1 MLTSSLLTLL
11 APRSIAIVGASS
23 DPSKFSGRVLG
34 ALVRHGFSGK
44 IYPINS
50 KQDSIAGL
58 RAYASL
64 DDIAEP
70 IDCVLYSIAA
80 SSITEVLS
88 ACERN
93 GHVKLLVVTSAGFAE
108 RNDEEGHALQ
118 ASLTAFAKR
127 TGTRVM
133 GPNCLGFLNTIDA
146 TALAAG
152 AVLEVPDLGSGRI
165 GVVSQSGGL
174 AFGTILIGGH
184 QRGIAY
190 SRMITTGNEADL
202 DLVDWFAAL
211 LDDEQTDAIALTIE
225 GVRDG
230 NRFVACLAKAQRLHK
245 PVVILKTGR
254 TTLGET
260 MAMSHTGSIAGS
272 QAVFASVCAQYGAT
286 LVSDLEALI
295 EISAMFAKLRKS
307 GKLTTGAPGAGRSA
321 GCAALSISGGHIG
334 LFADLGSEAGL
345 RFPVLSPETQ
355 QKLATEL
362 KVAVPVI
369 NPVDLSGGS
378 VANPGLWGHCA
389 EALLGDE
396 QVDIVLPIMT
406 IARNY
411 DSVSNDLLRTD
422 ANSPKTVMVVW
433 PGSWLEGEG
442 KALLRNSVMPIFDS
456 QTVAA
461 AGAAAL
467 VAYWRVAA
475 QVSRRSDT
483 DTGAQAQAQI
493 QANTAADAQTQ
504 PRTDAHTQPHAQQ
517 TLSDSNMREALLALA
532 QKSRIAGER
541 ESKPL
546 LARIGIPVAAEVL
559 VTQAQ
564 QAVAAA
570 QKMGFP
576 VVLKGLHPD
585 IAHKSDAGLVWLK
598 LSSAEQVQ
606 EAFDALTSAFTRL
619 GIKDLS
625 KTSVLVQE
633 MIPEGIEVLLG
644 VRRDSTFGPS
654 VVFGLG
660 GIYVEVLKDFAV
672 RKAPLQQEEALA
684 MINEIKG
691 IALLKGARGR
701 EPADLNAIA
710 ALLVAL
716 GDFAVAYQEIVSEVE
731 INPLIIVNTKQTML
745 RAVDALLVFRDDPV

>member
-11 APRSIAIVGASS
+11 TPRSIAIVGASS

-34 ALVRHGFSGK
+34 ALVRHGFTGK

-58 RAYASL
+58 RAYTSL
-64 DDIAEP
+64 DDITEP

-80 SSITEVLS
+80 SSISEVLS
-88 ACERN
+88 ACERK

-108 RNDEEGHALQ
+108 RNDEQGHALQ
-118 ASLTAFAKR
+118 ASLSAFAAR

-152 AVLEVPDLGSGRI
+152 AVLEVPDLGVGRI

-202 DLVDWFAAL
+202 DLVDWFATL
-211 LDDEQTDAIALTIE
+211 LDDDDTDAIALTIE

-230 NRFVACLAKAQRLHK
+230 NRFLACLAKAQHLNK

-254 TTLGET
+254 TSLGET

-286 LVSDLEALI
+286 LVNDLEALI

-307 GKLTTGAPGAGRSA
+307 GKLVAGAPRANRSA

-345 RFPVLSPETQ
+345 RFPVLSLDTQ
-355 QKLATEL
+355 QKLAAEL
-362 KVAVPVI
+362 KVTVPVI

-389 EALLGDE
+389 QALLGDE

-422 ANSPKTVMVVW
+422 ASSRKIVMAVW

-467 VAYWRVAA
+467 VSYWRVAA
-475 QVSRRSDT
+475 QASRESYAN
-483 DTGAQAQAQI
+483 AQAQA
-493 QANTAADAQTQ
+493 NTTTDVQTQ
-504 PRTDAHTQPHAQQ
+504 LRTDAHTQTQLTA
-517 TLSDSNMREALLALA
+517 SNSNMREDLLALA
-532 QKSRIAGER
+532 RKSRIASER
-541 ESKPL
+541 ESKQL
-546 LARIGIPVAAEVL
+546 LARIGLPVVGDIL
-559 VTQAQ
+559 VTSLQ
-564 QAVAAA
+564 
-570 QKMGFP
+570 
-576 VVLKGLHPD
+576 
-585 IAHKSDAGLVWLK
+585 DA
-598 LSSAEQVQ
+598 
-606 EAFDALTSAFTRL
+606 
-619 GIKDLS
+619 
-625 KTSVLVQE
+625 
-633 MIPEGIEVLLG
+633 VLLG
-644 VRRDSTFGPS
+644 VRRDSTFGPC

-672 RKAPLQQEEALA
+672 RKAPLMQEEALE

-716 GDFAVAYQEIVSEVE
+716 GDFAVTYQDIVSEVE
-731 INPLIIVNTKQTML
+731 INPLIIVNGKQTML
-745 RAVDALLVFRDDPV
+745 RAVDALLVFKDDTA

>member
-11 APRSIAIVGASS
+11 TPRSIAIVGASS

-34 ALVRHGFSGK
+34 ALVRHGFTGK

-58 RAYASL
+58 RAYTSL
-64 DDIAEP
+64 DDITEP

-80 SSITEVLS
+80 SSISEVLS

-108 RNDEEGHALQ
+108 RNDEQGHALQ
-118 ASLTAFAKR
+118 ASLSAFAAR

-152 AVLEVPDLGSGRI
+152 AVLEVPDLGVGRI

-202 DLVDWFAAL
+202 DLVDWFATL
-211 LDDEQTDAIALTIE
+211 LDDDDTDAIALTIE

-230 NRFVACLAKAQRLHK
+230 NRFLACLAKAQHLNK

-254 TTLGET
+254 TSLGET

-286 LVSDLEALI
+286 LVNDLEALI

-307 GKLTTGAPGAGRSA
+307 GKLVAGAPRADRSA

-345 RFPVLSPETQ
+345 RFPVLSLDTQ
-355 QKLATEL
+355 QKLAAEL
-362 KVAVPVI
+362 KVTVPVI

-389 EALLGDE
+389 QALLGDE

-422 ANSPKTVMVVW
+422 ASSRKIVMAVW

-467 VAYWRVAA
+467 VSYWRVTA
-475 QVSRRSDT
+475 QASRQSYAN
-483 DTGAQAQAQI
+483 AQAQA
-493 QANTAADAQTQ
+493 NTTTDVQTQ
-504 PRTDAHTQPHAQQ
+504 LRTDAHTQTPLTA
-517 TLSDSNMREALLALA
+517 SNSNMLEDLLALA
-532 QKSRIAGER
+532 RKSRIAGER
-541 ESKPL
+541 ESKQL
-546 LARIGIPVAAEVL
+546 LARIGLPVVGEIL
-559 VTQAQ
+559 VTSLQD
-564 QAVAAA
+564 AVAAA
-570 QKMGFP
+570 HKIGFP

-585 IAHKSDAGLVWLK
+585 ITHKSDAGLVWLK
-598 LSSAEQVQ
+598 LSSSEQVQ
-606 EAFDALTSAFTRL
+606 EAFEAITTALTRL
-619 GIKDLS
+619 GTNDLA

-633 MIPEGIEVLLG
+633 MIPEGNEVLLG
-644 VRRDSTFGPS
+644 VRRDSTFGPC

-672 RKAPLQQEEALA
+672 RKAPLMQEEALE

-716 GDFAVAYQEIVSEVE
+716 GDFAVSYQDIVSEVE
-731 INPLIIVNTKQTML
+731 INPLIIVNGKQTML
-745 RAVDALLVFRDDPV
+745 RAVDALLVFKDDTA

>member
-11 APRSIAIVGASS
+11 TPRSIAIVGASS

-34 ALVRHGFSGK
+34 ALVRHGFTGK

-58 RAYASL
+58 RAYSSL
-64 DDIAEP
+64 DDITEP

-80 SSITEVLS
+80 SSISEVLS

-108 RNDEEGHALQ
+108 RNDEQGHALQ
-118 ASLTAFAKR
+118 ASLSAFAAR

-152 AVLEVPDLGSGRI
+152 AVLEVPDLGVGRI

-202 DLVDWFAAL
+202 DLVDWFATL
-211 LDDEQTDAIALTIE
+211 LDDDDTDAIALTIE

-230 NRFVACLAKAQRLHK
+230 NRFLACLAKAQHLNK

-254 TTLGET
+254 TSLGET

-286 LVSDLEALI
+286 LVNDLEALI

-307 GKLTTGAPGAGRSA
+307 GKLVAGAPRADRSA

-345 RFPVLSPETQ
+345 RFPVLSLDTQ
-355 QKLATEL
+355 QKLAAEL
-362 KVAVPVI
+362 KVTVPVI

-389 EALLGDE
+389 QALLGDE

-422 ANSPKTVMVVW
+422 ASSRKIVMAVW

-467 VAYWRVAA
+467 VSYWRVAA
-475 QVSRRSDT
+475 QASRQSYAN
-483 DTGAQAQAQI
+483 AQAQA
-493 QANTAADAQTQ
+493 NTTTDVQTQ
-504 PRTDAHTQPHAQQ
+504 LRTDAHTQTPLTA
-517 TLSDSNMREALLALA
+517 SNSSMREDLLALA
-532 QKSRIAGER
+532 RKSRIAGER
-541 ESKPL
+541 ESKQL
-546 LARIGIPVAAEVL
+546 LARIGLPVVGEIL
-559 VTQAQ
+559 VTSLQD
-564 QAVAAA
+564 AVAAA
-570 QKMGFP
+570 HKIGFP

-585 IAHKSDAGLVWLK
+585 ITHKSDAGLVWLK
-598 LSSAEQVQ
+598 LSSSEQVQ
-606 EAFDALTSAFTRL
+606 EAFEAITTALTRL
-619 GIKDLS
+619 DTKDMA

-644 VRRDSTFGPS
+644 VRRDSTFGPC

-672 RKAPLQQEEALA
+672 RKAPLMQEEALE

-691 IALLKGARGR
+691 IALLKGARGH

-716 GDFAVAYQEIVSEVE
+716 SDFAVAYQDIVSEVE
-731 INPLIIVNTKQTML
+731 INPLIIVNGKQTML
-745 RAVDALLVFRDDPV
+745 RAVDALLVFKDDTA

>member
-11 APRSIAIVGASS
+11 TPRSIAIVGASS

-34 ALVRHGFSGK
+34 ALVRHGFTGK

-58 RAYASL
+58 RAYSSL
-64 DDIAEP
+64 DDITEP

-80 SSITEVLS
+80 SSISEVLS

-108 RNDEEGHALQ
+108 RNDEQGHALQ
-118 ASLTAFAKR
+118 ASLSAFAAR

-152 AVLEVPDLGSGRI
+152 AVLEVPDLGVGRI

-202 DLVDWFAAL
+202 DLVDWFATL
-211 LDDEQTDAIALTIE
+211 LDDDDTDAIALTIE

-230 NRFVACLAKAQRLHK
+230 NRFLACLAKAQHLNK

-254 TTLGET
+254 TSLGET

-286 LVSDLEALI
+286 LVNDLEALI

-307 GKLTTGAPGAGRSA
+307 GKLVAGAPRADRSA

-345 RFPVLSPETQ
+345 RFPVLSLDTQ
-355 QKLATEL
+355 QKLAAEL
-362 KVAVPVI
+362 KVTVPVI

-389 EALLGDE
+389 QALLGDG

-422 ANSPKTVMVVW
+422 ASSRKIVMAVW

-467 VAYWRVAA
+467 VSYWRVAA
-475 QVSRRSDT
+475 QASRQSYAN
-483 DTGAQAQAQI
+483 AQAQA
-493 QANTAADAQTQ
+493 NTTTDVQTQ
-504 PRTDAHTQPHAQQ
+504 LRTDAHTQTQLTA
-517 TLSDSNMREALLALA
+517 SNSNMREDLLALA
-532 QKSRIAGER
+532 RKSRIAGER
-541 ESKPL
+541 ESKQL
-546 LARIGIPVAAEVL
+546 LARIGLPVVGEIL
-559 VTQAQ
+559 VTSLQD
-564 QAVAAA
+564 AVAAA
-570 QKMGFP
+570 HKVGFP

-585 IAHKSDAGLVWLK
+585 ITHKSDAGLVWLK
-598 LSSAEQVQ
+598 LSSSEQVQ
-606 EAFDALTSAFTRL
+606 EAFEAITTALTRL
-619 GIKDLS
+619 GTKDLE

-644 VRRDSTFGPS
+644 VRRDSTFGPC

-672 RKAPLQQEEALA
+672 RKAPLRPEEALE

-716 GDFAVAYQEIVSEVE
+716 GDFAVTYQDIVSEVE
-731 INPLIIVNTKQTML
+731 INPLIIVNGKQTML
-745 RAVDALLVFRDDPV
+745 RAVDALLVFKDDTA

>member
-1 MLTSSLLTLL
+1 M
-11 APRSIAIVGASS
+11 
-23 DPSKFSGRVLG
+23 
-34 ALVRHGFSGK
+34 
-44 IYPINS
+44 
-50 KQDSIAGL
+50 
-58 RAYASL
+58 RAYTSL
-64 DDIAEP
+64 DDITEP

-80 SSITEVLS
+80 SSISEVLS
-88 ACERN
+88 ACERK

-108 RNDEEGHALQ
+108 RNDEQGHALQ
-118 ASLTAFAKR
+118 ASLSAFAAR

-152 AVLEVPDLGSGRI
+152 AVLEVPDLGVGRI

-202 DLVDWFAAL
+202 DLVDWFATL
-211 LDDEQTDAIALTIE
+211 LDDDDTDAIALTIE

-230 NRFVACLAKAQRLHK
+230 NRFLACLAKAQHLNK

-254 TTLGET
+254 TSLGET

-286 LVSDLEALI
+286 LVNDLEALI

-307 GKLTTGAPGAGRSA
+307 GKLVAGAPRANRSA

-345 RFPVLSPETQ
+345 RFPVLSLDTQ
-355 QKLATEL
+355 QKLAAEL
-362 KVAVPVI
+362 KVTVPVI

-389 EALLGDE
+389 QALLGDE

-422 ANSPKTVMVVW
+422 ASSRKIVMAVW

-467 VAYWRVAA
+467 VSYWRVAA
-475 QVSRRSDT
+475 QASRESYAN
-483 DTGAQAQAQI
+483 AQAQA
-493 QANTAADAQTQ
+493 NTTTDVQTQ
-504 PRTDAHTQPHAQQ
+504 LRTDAHTQTQLTA
-517 TLSDSNMREALLALA
+517 SNSNMREDLLALA
-532 QKSRIAGER
+532 RKSRIASER
-541 ESKPL
+541 ESKQL
-546 LARIGIPVAAEVL
+546 LARIGLPVVGDIL
-559 VTQAQ
+559 VTSLQD
-564 QAVAAA
+564 AVAAA
-570 QKMGFP
+570 HKVGFP

-585 IAHKSDAGLVWLK
+585 ITHKSDAGLVWLK
-598 LSSAEQVQ
+598 LSSSEQVQ
-606 EAFDALTSAFTRL
+606 EAFEAITTALTRL
-619 GIKDLS
+619 GTKDLA

-644 VRRDSTFGPS
+644 VRRDSTFGPC

-672 RKAPLQQEEALA
+672 RKAPLMQEEALE

-716 GDFAVAYQEIVSEVE
+716 GDFAVTYQDIVSEVE
-731 INPLIIVNTKQTML
+731 INPLIIVNGKQTML
-745 RAVDALLVFRDDPV
+745 RAVDALLVFKDDTA

>member
-1 MLTSSLLTLL
+1 
-11 APRSIAIVGASS
+11 
-23 DPSKFSGRVLG
+23 VLG
-34 ALVRHGFSGK
+34 ALVRHGFTGK

-58 RAYASL
+58 RAYSSL
-64 DDIAEP
+64 DDITEP

-80 SSITEVLS
+80 SSISEVLS

-108 RNDEEGHALQ
+108 RNDEQGHALQ
-118 ASLTAFAKR
+118 ASLSAFAAR

-152 AVLEVPDLGSGRI
+152 AVLEVPDLGVGRI

-202 DLVDWFAAL
+202 DLVDWFATL
-211 LDDEQTDAIALTIE
+211 LDDDDTDAIALTIE

-230 NRFVACLAKAQRLHK
+230 NRFLACLAKAQHLNK

-254 TTLGET
+254 TSLGET

-286 LVSDLEALI
+286 LVNDLEALI

-307 GKLTTGAPGAGRSA
+307 GKLVAGAPRADRSA

-345 RFPVLSPETQ
+345 RFPVLSLDTQ
-355 QKLATEL
+355 QKLAAEL
-362 KVAVPVI
+362 KVTVPVI

-389 EALLGDE
+389 QALLGDG

-422 ANSPKTVMVVW
+422 ASSRKIVMAVW

-467 VAYWRVAA
+467 VSYWRVAA
-475 QVSRRSDT
+475 QASRQSYAN
-483 DTGAQAQAQI
+483 AQAQA
-493 QANTAADAQTQ
+493 NTTTDVQTQ
-504 PRTDAHTQPHAQQ
+504 LRTDAHTQTQLTA
-517 TLSDSNMREALLALA
+517 SNSNMREDLLALA
-532 QKSRIAGER
+532 RKSRIAGER
-541 ESKPL
+541 ESKQL
-546 LARIGIPVAAEVL
+546 LARIGLPVVGEIL
-559 VTQAQ
+559 VTSLQD
-564 QAVAAA
+564 AVAAA
-570 QKMGFP
+570 HKVGFP

-585 IAHKSDAGLVWLK
+585 ITHKSDAGLVWLK
-598 LSSAEQVQ
+598 LSSSEQVQ
-606 EAFDALTSAFTRL
+606 EAFEAITTALTRL
-619 GIKDLS
+619 GTKDLE

-644 VRRDSTFGPS
+644 VRRDSTFGPC

-672 RKAPLQQEEALA
+672 RKAPLRPEEALE

-716 GDFAVAYQEIVSEVE
+716 GDFAVTYQDIVSEVE
-731 INPLIIVNTKQTML
+731 INPLIIVNGKQTML
-745 RAVDALLVFRDDPV
+745 RAVDALLVFKDDTA

>member
-11 APRSIAIVGASS
+11 TPRSIAIVGASS

-34 ALVRHGFSGK
+34 ALVRHGFTGK

-58 RAYASL
+58 RAYTSL
-64 DDIAEP
+64 DDITEP

-80 SSITEVLS
+80 SSISEVLS

-108 RNDEEGHALQ
+108 RNDEQGHALQ
-118 ASLTAFAKR
+118 ASLSAFAER

-152 AVLEVPDLGSGRI
+152 AVLEVPDLGVGRI

-190 SRMITTGNEADL
+190 SRIITTGNEADL
-202 DLVDWFAAL
+202 DLVDWFATL
-211 LDDEQTDAIALTIE
+211 LDDDDTDAIALTIE

-230 NRFVACLAKAQRLHK
+230 NRFLACLAKAQHLNK

-254 TTLGET
+254 TSLGET

-286 LVSDLEALI
+286 LVNDLEALI

-307 GKLTTGAPGAGRSA
+307 GKLVTGAPRADRSA

-345 RFPVLSPETQ
+345 RFPVLSLDTQ
-355 QKLATEL
+355 QKLAAEL
-362 KVAVPVI
+362 KVTVPVI

-389 EALLGDE
+389 QALLGDE

-422 ANSPKTVMVVW
+422 ASSRKIVMAVW

-442 KALLRNSVMPIFDS
+442 KALLRDSMMPIFDS

-467 VAYWRVAA
+467 VSYWRAAA
-475 QVSRRSDT
+475 QASRQSYAN
-483 DTGAQAQAQI
+483 AQAHT
-493 QANTAADAQTQ
+493 NTTTVVQTQ
-504 PRTDAHTQPHAQQ
+504 LRTDAHSQTQLTA
-517 TLSDSNMREALLALA
+517 SNSNMREDLLALA
-532 QKSRIAGER
+532 RKSRIAGER
-541 ESKPL
+541 ESKQL
-546 LARIGIPVAAEVL
+546 LARIGLPVVGEIL
-559 VTQAQ
+559 VTRLQD
-564 QAVAAA
+564 AVAAA
-570 QKMGFP
+570 HKIGFP

-585 IAHKSDAGLVWLK
+585 ITHKSDAGLVWLK
-598 LSSAEQVQ
+598 LSSSEQVQ
-606 EAFDALTSAFTRL
+606 EAFEAITIAFTRL
-619 GIKDLS
+619 GTKDLG

-644 VRRDSTFGPS
+644 VRRDSTFGPC

-660 GIYVEVLKDFAV
+660 GIYVEVMKDFAV
-672 RKAPLQQEEALA
+672 RKAPLRPEEALE

-716 GDFAVAYQEIVSEVE
+716 GDFAVAYQDIVSEVE
-731 INPLIIVNTKQTML
+731 INPLIIVNGKQTML
-745 RAVDALLVFRDDPV
+745 RVVDALLVFKDDTA

>member
-11 APRSIAIVGASS
+11 TPRSIAIVGASS

-34 ALVRHGFSGK
+34 ALVRHGFTGK

-58 RAYASL
+58 RAYSSL
-64 DDIAEP
+64 DDITGP

-80 SSITEVLS
+80 SSISEVLS

-108 RNDEEGHALQ
+108 RNDEQGHALQ
-118 ASLTAFAKR
+118 ASLSAFAAR

-152 AVLEVPDLGSGRI
+152 AVLEVPDLGVGRI

-202 DLVDWFAAL
+202 DLVDWFATL
-211 LDDEQTDAIALTIE
+211 LDDDDTDAIALTIE

-230 NRFVACLAKAQRLHK
+230 NRFLACLAKAQHLNK

-254 TTLGET
+254 TSLGET

-286 LVSDLEALI
+286 LVNDLEALI

-307 GKLTTGAPGAGRSA
+307 GKLVAGAPRADRSA

-345 RFPVLSPETQ
+345 RFPVLSLDTQ
-355 QKLATEL
+355 QKLAAEL
-362 KVAVPVI
+362 KVTVPVI

-389 EALLGDE
+389 QALLGDE

-422 ANSPKTVMVVW
+422 ASSRKIVMAVW

-467 VAYWRVAA
+467 VSYWRVDA
-475 QVSRRSDT
+475 QASRQSYAN
-483 DTGAQAQAQI
+483 AQAQA
-493 QANTAADAQTQ
+493 NTTTDVQTQ
-504 PRTDAHTQPHAQQ
+504 LRTDAHTKTPLTA
-517 TLSDSNMREALLALA
+517 SNSNMREDLLALA
-532 QKSRIAGER
+532 RKSRIAGER
-541 ESKPL
+541 ESKQL
-546 LARIGIPVAAEVL
+546 LARIGLPVVGEIL
-559 VTQAQ
+559 VTSLQD
-564 QAVAAA
+564 AVAAA
-570 QKMGFP
+570 HKVGFP

-585 IAHKSDAGLVWLK
+585 ITHKSDAGLVWLK
-598 LSSAEQVQ
+598 LSSSEQVQ
-606 EAFDALTSAFTRL
+606 EAFEAITTTLTRL
-619 GIKDLS
+619 GTKDLA

-644 VRRDSTFGPS
+644 VRRDLTFGPC

-672 RKAPLQQEEALA
+672 RKAPLMQEEALE

-716 GDFAVAYQEIVSEVE
+716 GDFAVAYQDIVSEVE
-731 INPLIIVNTKQTML
+731 INPLIIVNGKQTML
-745 RAVDALLVFRDDPV
+745 RAVDALLVFKDDTA